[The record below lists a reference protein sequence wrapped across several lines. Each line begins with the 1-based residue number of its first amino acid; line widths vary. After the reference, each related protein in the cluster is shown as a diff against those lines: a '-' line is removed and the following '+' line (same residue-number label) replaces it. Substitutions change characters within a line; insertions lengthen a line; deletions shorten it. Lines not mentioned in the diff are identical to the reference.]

1 MFGESKISDK
11 YVVLLFSVFSVLVV
25 GNLIMEFE
33 VFDFIYLMF
42 LLLMIVRYVKIKLI
56 KE

>member
-11 YVVLLFSVFSVLVV
+11 YVVLLFSVFSILVI

-33 VFDFIYLMF
+33 VFDFIYLIF